1 MKWKVPFIAIM
12 VSLLVS
18 GCWDRR
24 ELDDIGIVVAVG
36 LDKDSR
42 TNEYM
47 VTLQIVRTSVLQTM
61 GGVKNEDPIEIFS
74 VKDKTLLS
82 AIRLASK
89 QFDRKPFFAHNNV
102 IVISEELAKE
112 DIIPLIDVFRRGSE
126 SRDLTWIY
134 IAKGTTAKEI
144 LGVKTGVETLQGT
157 YLNKIIRNVRRISAD
172 ASAVNQLELTKKLL
186 VSGIQP
192 VLGAME
198 IIEEE
203 KPQVEMQKKTKTS
216 KGVKI
221 TSTAVFK
228 KNKLIG
234 YLNIKETRGLN
245 WVTQN
250 AQGIIQ
256 VPSTLQKDKLVSIE
270 IKRTHGQI
278 IPQIINGKIHFLI
291 KIKQK
296 SSMEESASQGIEL
309 KNDIERKLLG
319 FAKVIENE
327 QEVVIEEEIK
337 KAVRQA
343 QRMKSDIF
351 GFGQALHNKYPKE
364 WKKVEKDWN
373 DKIFPEVEFEVHVQ
387 ATIRRIG
394 LIDMPIVPKE

>member
-203 KPQVEMQKKTKTS
+203 KPQVEMQKKRK
-216 KGVKI
+216 
-221 TSTAVFK
+221 
-228 KNKLIG
+228 
-234 YLNIKETRGLN
+234 
-245 WVTQN
+245 
-250 AQGIIQ
+250 
-256 VPSTLQKDKLVSIE
+256 LQKV
-270 IKRTHGQI
+270 
-278 IPQIINGKIHFLI
+278 
-291 KIKQK
+291 
-296 SSMEESASQGIEL
+296 
-309 KNDIERKLLG
+309 
-319 FAKVIENE
+319 
-327 QEVVIEEEIK
+327 
-337 KAVRQA
+337 
-343 QRMKSDIF
+343 
-351 GFGQALHNKYPKE
+351 
-364 WKKVEKDWN
+364 
-373 DKIFPEVEFEVHVQ
+373 
-387 ATIRRIG
+387 
-394 LIDMPIVPKE
+394 